1 MSTGTLKNYMPR
13 VAFSFLSVTLLLVMP
28 GQGFAQSAIGPA
40 RTSGSITVLD
50 LPRVADYW
58 VSATRQPGGK
68 IVFDGYAPD
77 EATRTDFANDP
88 NADVQWLQ
96 LGSGS
101 PTHYHAALEFGL
113 TILDQL
119 EQGRFAL
126 RDNVVTLTGSASSQ
140 ADYVAVTDAR
150 TEGLPQGLV
159 LARAEILPPKAEAFQ
174 WTATKSSDGA
184 IALTGMVPDAEA
196 EQALL
201 RASGASTGSE
211 LTYASGGPDDFV
223 TSAQLGVELLK
234 RLSEGKASFDGTGWT
249 LTGTGNSPADKLA
262 IEAEFTRRQL
272 AAAGWSLAIAQ
283 TAAPAAS
290 EPEAPAVDPN
300 YAFSATKDSS
310 GEIIL
315 SGQIPADPALRF
327 FGAITGGNTDA
338 VSITPGAPP
347 DFIGR
352 AETGIRAL
360 MQLPEGNLSF
370 SQGTWSLTGT
380 ASDEETR
387 DTVTASLRTDA
398 GDAWNLEIALAA
410 IPEPA
415 APAPSAPVPPTAAA
429 DLAACV
435 APLADFSAR
444 NAILFRSGAAVIT
457 PESTPALDELAADLS
472 ACPDAIVHIEGHTDA
487 DGDDQSN
494 LALSVARA
502 EAVVAALVERGV
514 VPERLYALGYGESSP
529 ISDND
534 TPEGKRLNRRIV
546 VKVSAEP

>member
-1 MSTGTLKNYMPR
+1 
-13 VAFSFLSVTLLLVMP
+13 
-28 GQGFAQSAIGPA
+28 
-40 RTSGSITVLD
+40 
-50 LPRVADYW
+50 
-58 VSATRQPGGK
+58 
-68 IVFDGYAPD
+68 
-77 EATRTDFANDP
+77 
-88 NADVQWLQ
+88 
-96 LGSGS
+96 
-101 PTHYHAALEFGL
+101 
-113 TILDQL
+113 
-119 EQGRFAL
+119 
-126 RDNVVTLTGSASSQ
+126 
-140 ADYVAVTDAR
+140 
-150 TEGLPQGLV
+150 
-159 LARAEILPPKAEAFQ
+159 
-174 WTATKSSDGA
+174 
-184 IALTGMVPDAEA
+184 
-196 EQALL
+196 
-201 RASGASTGSE
+201 
-211 LTYASGGPDDFV
+211 
-223 TSAQLGVELLK
+223 
-234 RLSEGKASFDGTGWT
+234 

-290 EPEAPAVDPN
+290 EPEAPGVDPN

-352 AETGIRAL
+352 AEAGIRAL

-370 SQGTWSLTGT
+370 SQGAWSLTGT
-380 ASDEETR
+380 ASDAETR
-387 DTVTASLRTDA
+387 DAVTASLRADA
-398 GDAWNLEIALAA
+398 REAWNLEIALAA

-444 NAILFRSGAAVIT
+444 NAILFRSGAAVFT